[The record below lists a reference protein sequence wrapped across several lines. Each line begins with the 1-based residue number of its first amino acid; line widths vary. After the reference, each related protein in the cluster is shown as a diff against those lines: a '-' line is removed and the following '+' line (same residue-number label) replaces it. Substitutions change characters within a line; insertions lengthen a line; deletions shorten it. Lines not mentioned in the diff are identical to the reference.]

1 MRVTFTTALASR
13 WFCSAIFLLAGCF
26 SLSLSAAEPGQASYL
41 GRPIAAVID
50 EFRAAGYPFA
60 YSTGLVRSNF
70 TVTVEPSTTKP
81 LEIVREILAPWHL
94 EVREEQGFLL
104 VVRAATAVTTGG
116 SLVLIVRD
124 ENNWQLVDG
133 VRVSSAP
140 QLPDAAVLGSGVYQY
155 ETLEPREYR
164 VQVEA
169 DGFEPGMRT
178 VKVRAGKPTLIEV
191 ELVAKR
197 DEIEMITV
205 LSSRYDIWSDI
216 GSSPFFISG
225 LSIENLPD
233 IGDDPLRAAQVL
245 PGTASTGVS
254 AQTYIRGG
262 EYRETAVFLNGNELL
277 DPYHSRDFQSI
288 FSTVDSRIIDG
299 IEVYTG
305 GVPLRF
311 GDQMSG
317 ALLMTTIDPA
327 IVQRNEIGVSVYN
340 TSLLMSGMLESGRGG
355 WLVSAR
361 RGNLDLV
368 IKPEFGS
375 PKYHDIFASFRYELS
390 PDATLTANALYAKD
404 KISLILADDLEGHE
418 TASSNAESL
427 QFWVQLHNQWSDDL
441 RSTSLV
447 SLNAYE
453 SKRYGE
459 VDDVERYVSTVTDT
473 REFQE
478 LKLQQDWEWGYA
490 DKHILQWG
498 FDLAYGGTEYA
509 YFSDTS
515 YFGLSTLYPGT
526 PANEIR
532 DLEMKPE
539 GGAYAIYLAD
549 KWQIA
554 QRTFVDY
561 GLRFDQQNYD
571 EQTFAT
577 DASPRVHFF
586 HATQGGTE
594 FRASW
599 GRFLQPQDLRELQ
612 IEDGVIDFYRAQR
625 ADQVVVGVRQPF
637 GANYSLRLELYQKEY
652 DRLRPRYENLYNQL
666 ALIPEVEPDR
676 LRIAPTSARARGAEV
691 MLDSESDGPWS
702 WRIAYSYSEVEDNVD
717 DVDIPRGW
725 DQRQTLR
732 AGLNWSTDRWDVGI
746 STNIHDGWP
755 TTSLSLV
762 ETVDENG
769 LPAYVA
775 EPGPRNAGHYSMY
788 ATLDAR
794 VNRKFRFGDQRV
806 LNVFL
811 EISNALNR
819 ENPCCVEF
827 DLDYDENDIPFVVR
841 EEDFWLPVLPALGFI
856 FEF

>member
-1 MRVTFTTALASR
+1 MTVNTARAST
-13 WFCSAIFLLAGCF
+13 WLCSAILFLSLCF
-26 SLSLSAAEPGQASYL
+26 SQSSNAAEPGKTGYL

-50 EFRAAGYPFA
+50 EFRAAGHPFA

-70 TVTVEPSTTKP
+70 TVTVEPSATEP

-94 EVREEQGFLL
+94 EVRKEQGFLL
-104 VVRAATAVTTGG
+104 VVRAATDVKTGG
-116 SLVLIVRD
+116 SLLLIVRD
-124 ENNWQLVDG
+124 QNNWQLVDG

-140 QLPDAAVLGSGVYQY
+140 QLPDAAMLGSGVYQY
-155 ETLEPREYR
+155 AILEPREYR
-164 VQVEA
+164 IQVEA

-191 ELVAKR
+191 ELIPER

-205 LSSRYDIWSDI
+205 LSSRYDIWSDL
-216 GSSPFFISG
+216 GSLPFFISR

-233 IGDDPLRAAQVL
+233 IGDDPMRAAQIL

-254 AQTYIRGG
+254 ARTYVRGG

-277 DPYHSRDFQSI
+277 DPYHARDFQNI
-288 FSTVDSRIIDG
+288 FSTVDSRIVDG
-299 IEVYTG
+299 VEVYTG
-305 GVPLRF
+305 GAPLKF

-327 IVQRNEIGVSVYN
+327 VVHRNEIGVSVYN
-340 TSLLMSGMLESGRGG
+340 TSLLMSDTLDSGRGG

-375 PKYHDIFASFRYELS
+375 PKYHDIFSSFRYELS

-404 KISLILADDLEGHE
+404 KISLILDDQPDDLESANG
-418 TASSNAESL
+418 NAESL
-427 QFWVQLHNQWSDDL
+427 QFWVQLHNQWSDAL
-441 RSTSLV
+441 HSTSLV
-447 SLNAYE
+447 SLSSYE
-453 SKRYGE
+453 SKRYGDINDE
-459 VDDVERYVSTVTDT
+459 EEFVSQVYDA
-473 REFQE
+473 REFSE
-478 LKLQQDWEWGYA
+478 FKLQQDWEWGYA

-498 FDLAYGGTEYA
+498 FDLAYGSADYEYS
-509 YFSDTS
+509 SDTS

-526 PANEIR
+526 PLNEIR
-532 DLEMKPE
+532 DLDRTPE

-549 KWQIA
+549 KWQMA
-554 QRTFVDY
+554 QRTFVEY

-571 EQTFAT
+571 QQTFAA
-577 DASPRVHFF
+577 DASPRVNFF

-625 ADQVVVGVRQPF
+625 ADQVVVGVRQPL
-637 GANYSLRLELYQKEY
+637 GMNHSLRLELYQKEY
-652 DRLRPRYENLYNQL
+652 DRLRPRYENLYDPL

-676 LRIAPTSARARGAEV
+676 VQIAPTSARARGAEI
-691 MLDSESDGPWS
+691 MLDRTSDGPWS
-702 WRIAYSYSEVEDNVD
+702 WWIAYTYSEVDDRVN
-717 DVDIPRGW
+717 DVDFSRGW
-725 DQRQTLR
+725 DQRQAFR
-732 AGLNWSTDRWDVGI
+732 AGLNWSTDKWDAGI

-762 ETVDENG
+762 ETVDPNG
-769 LPAYVA
+769 LPTYVV
-775 EPGPRNAGHYSMY
+775 EPGPRNAEHFSMY

-806 LNVFL
+806 LNVFV
-811 EISNALNR
+811 EVSNALNR
-819 ENPCCVEF
+819 ENPCCVSF
-827 DLDYDENDIPFVVR
+827 DLLYDDNDIPYVVS
-841 EEDFWLPVLPALGFI
+841 EEDFWLPVLPAVGFI
-856 FEF
+856 LEF